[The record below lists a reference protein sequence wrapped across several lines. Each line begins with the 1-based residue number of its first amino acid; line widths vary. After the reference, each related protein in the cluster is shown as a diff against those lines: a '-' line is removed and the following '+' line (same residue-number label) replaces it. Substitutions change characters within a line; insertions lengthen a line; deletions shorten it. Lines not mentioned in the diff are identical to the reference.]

1 MDFTFTEEQSLMA
14 DSLRKAYESDYDFD
28 RRRAFLDDTATF
40 HSPAMWQTLAENGF
54 IGLLAPEEAGGFDGG
69 GAEIMALATEMSRHL
84 ALEPFLATSVMGV
97 RLLVSAG
104 TDAQKSNILPQVVAG
119 DANMAVAL
127 YEPGQRYD
135 VAPQTT
141 TTKADGDGFVLNGAK
156 AVVVGGDSARWIA
169 IGAKLEDVGSA
180 VFMVDA
186 GADGVSSKPYRLV
199 DGRGAADVE
208 LTDVRVGADA
218 RMAADD
224 AETAL
229 AEIEDWA
236 VTASLAETV
245 GAMEM
250 ARDLT
255 HEYLQTREQFGR
267 PIGKFQVLQHS
278 MADVFSDVEF
288 ARSMVFW
295 AASEV
300 ANPDATVR
308 RHAVSGAKAF
318 VDKAARNI
326 AERCVQMHGGVGVTD
341 EYALTH
347 YVKRLTLGQVLFG
360 DRDEHLLR
368 YTETDA

>member
-1 MDFTFTEEQSLMA
+1 MDFAFTEEQNLMA

-28 RRRAFLDDTATF
+28 KRRAVLDDTATF
-40 HSPAMWQTLAENGF
+40 YSPTMWQTLAENGF
-54 IGLLAPEEAGGFDGG
+54 IGLLAPEDLGGFDGG
-69 GAEIMALATEMSRHL
+69 GAEIMAVATEMARHL
-84 ALEPFLATSVMGV
+84 ALEPFLGTSVMGV
-97 RLLVSAG
+97 RLLVSFG
-104 TDAQKSNILPQVVAG
+104 TDVQKQYILPKVLAG
-119 DANMAVAL
+119 DANIAVAL

-135 VAPQTT
+135 VAPQATT
-141 TTKADGDGFVLNGAK
+141 ARMDGDGFVLNGAK
-156 AVVVGGDSARWIA
+156 AVVVSGDSARWIA
-169 IGAKLEDVGSA
+169 IGANLENIGSA

-186 GADGVSSKPYRLV
+186 SADGVSSKPYRLV

-208 LTDVRVGADA
+208 LSNVRVDADA
-218 RMAADD
+218 RMVADD

-236 VTASLAETV
+236 VTASLAETL

-255 HEYLQTREQFGR
+255 NEYLQTREQFGR

-278 MADVFSDVEF
+278 MAEVLSDVEF
-288 ARSMVFW
+288 SRSMVFW

-300 ANPDATVR
+300 TNPAAPAR
-308 RHAVSGAKAF
+308 RRAVSGAKAY
-318 VDKAARNI
+318 VDNAARNI

-347 YVKRLTLGQVLFG
+347 YVKRLTLGQILFG

-368 YTETDA
+368 YTGVDA

>member
-1 MDFTFTEEQSLMA
+1 MDFAFTEEQSLMA

-28 RRRAFLDDTATF
+28 KRRAVLDDTATF

-54 IGLLAPEEAGGFDGG
+54 IGLLAPEDAGGFNGG
-69 GAEIMALATEMSRHL
+69 GAEVMAVATEMARHL
-84 ALEPFLATSVMGV
+84 ALEPFLGTSVMGV
-97 RLLVSAG
+97 RLLVTAG
-104 TDAQKSNILPQVVAG
+104 TDAQKHQHLPQ
-119 DANMAVAL
+119 NTHRRCKHRRRS

-135 VAPQTT
+135 VAPQATT
-141 TTKADGDGFVLNGAK
+141 AKMDGDDFVLNGAK

-169 IGAKLEDVGSA
+169 IGAKLENIGSA

-186 GADGVSSKPYRLV
+186 YADGVSSKPYRLV

-208 LTDVRVGADA
+208 LSNVRVDADA
-218 RMAADD
+218 RMVADD

-236 VTASLAETV
+236 VTASLAETL

-255 HEYLQTREQFGR
+255 NEYLQTREQFGR
-267 PIGKFQVLQHS
+267 PIGKFQVLQHN

-288 ARSMVFW
+288 SRSMVFW

-300 ANPDATVR
+300 TNPDAPAR
-308 RHAVSGAKAF
+308 R
-318 VDKAARNI
+318 
-326 AERCVQMHGGVGVTD
+326 RCC
-341 EYALTH
+341 LW
-347 YVKRLTLGQVLFG
+347 GQGLC
-360 DRDEHLLR
+360 R
-368 YTETDA
+368 

>member
-28 RRRAFLDDTATF
+28 KRRVFLDDTATF
-40 HSPAMWQTLAENGF
+40 HSPAMWQNLADNGF
-54 IGLLAPEEAGGFDGG
+54 LGLLAPAEAGGFDGG
-69 GAEIMALATEMSRHL
+69 GAEIMAVATEMSRHL
-84 ALEPFLATSVMGV
+84 ALEPFLGTSVMGV
-97 RLLVSAG
+97 RLLVSFG
-104 TDAQKSNILPQVVAG
+104 TDAQKSNILPKVVAG
-119 DANMAVAL
+119 DANVAVAL

-141 TTKADGDGFVLNGAK
+141 TARVDGDGFVLNGAK
-156 AVVVGGDSARWIA
+156 AVVVGGDSAQWIA
-169 IGAKLEDVGSA
+169 IGAKSEDIGPA
-180 VFMVDA
+180 VFLLDA

-208 LTDVRVGADA
+208 LSDVRVDADA

-224 AETAL
+224 AVTAL

-236 VTASLAETV
+236 VTASLAETL

-267 PIGKFQVLQHS
+267 PIGNFQVLQHS
-278 MADVFSDVEF
+278 MAEVLSDVEF
-288 ARSMVFW
+288 SRSMVFW

-300 ANPDATVR
+300 ANPDALAR
-308 RHAVSGAKAF
+308 RHAVSGAKAY
-318 VDKAARNI
+318 VDSAARNI

-347 YVKRLTLGQVLFG
+347 YVKRLTLGQILFG

-368 YTETDA
+368 YTEADS